1 MLAGRNR
8 DRMEVGVFLYCLQA
22 KGGVMPPPSVS
33 AVVAQVRQ
41 AWRPVLAF
49 ATTVT
54 VGILGYVLLANIGV
68 VEAVFWLVDP
78 TSIELHFQT
87 HAGPERLTKGFA
99 VLVVTALLLSGLWIG
114 ETVLETAFDGQLSAA
129 LSLMQQQERIE
140 KLENHVV
147 VCGYGMFGQTVADRL
162 RAAGRAVVV
171 VERDESVFE
180 RAADTGLAVRGDA
193 REETV
198 LADAGIERASAL
210 VAAIDDSNANVQIS
224 IVASQLAPDLRL
236 VVRVGDEMYES
247 LAKRAGADEVIIPE
261 VVSGT
266 EASELLSAR
275 PGRP

>member
-1 MLAGRNR
+1 
-8 DRMEVGVFLYCLQA
+8 
-22 KGGVMPPPSVS
+22 
-33 AVVAQVRQ
+33 
-41 AWRPVLAF
+41 
-49 ATTVT
+49 
-54 VGILGYVLLANIGV
+54 
-68 VEAVFWLVDP
+68 
-78 TSIELHFQT
+78 
-87 HAGPERLTKGFA
+87 
-99 VLVVTALLLSGLWIG
+99 
-114 ETVLETAFDGQLSAA
+114 
-129 LSLMQQQERIE
+129 
-140 KLENHVV
+140 
-147 VCGYGMFGQTVADRL
+147 MFGQTVADRL

-180 RAADTGLAVRGDA
+180 RAADTGLAVQGDA